1 MRKKRKLKAKTWLA
15 KDKVQM
21 DIALEFNDEKLLN
34 KNARKRFPNYVLEY
48 LWDEAEKHK
57 SEIPPPNPEQLE
69 KLHKYMDQLNAE
81 RKKVALNKVLF
92 FFYKSYLIIFLETLL
107 VFFVSNTFFL

>member
-1 MRKKRKLKAKTWLA
+1 MNEKKRKLKAETWLA

-34 KNARKRFPNYVLEY
+34 RNARKRYPNYVLEY

-57 SEIPPPNPEQLE
+57 SEIPPPNPEQLARLHEYFE
-69 KLHKYMDQLNAE
+69 KIHN
-81 RKKVALNKVLF
+81 KKDSTK
-92 FFYKSYLIIFLETLL
+92 
-107 VFFVSNTFFL
+107 